1 MFVLVIGVSVRF
13 VVEASKLHLDHTPQW
28 PPRLHHARG
37 RYPDLSHDQ
46 AQIRRVMLSGL
57 PFVLQHGCRLQ
68 PPCLVRQSSSCHC
81 FGFPSGCGDRSEP
94 ENPCPTNDRFAA
106 PTDSVRKSCFRTAN
120 RTLSEFN
127 GKADKSRLMTSI
139 GYARVS
145 TGGQDSALQLDALR
159 KAGCERLFE
168 DKASGVKTDRPGLA
182 EAIRYV
188 RDGDTLT
195 VWKLDR
201 LGRSMKHL
209 IEIITELEARG
220 VGFRSITENIDTTT
234 SGGRL
239 VFHLFGALA
248 QFERDLIRERTRAG
262 LQAAEERGR
271 RGGRQ
276 AVVTPEKLA
285 KAHQYLAAGLNVREA
300 AARVKIGKTA
310 LYEALRAEKLR
321 NL

>member
-1 MFVLVIGVSVRF
+1 
-13 VVEASKLHLDHTPQW
+13 
-28 PPRLHHARG
+28 
-37 RYPDLSHDQ
+37 
-46 AQIRRVMLSGL
+46 ML
-57 PFVLQHGCRLQ
+57 
-68 PPCLVRQSSSCHC
+68 
-81 FGFPSGCGDRSEP
+81 
-94 ENPCPTNDRFAA
+94 
-106 PTDSVRKSCFRTAN
+106 AN
-120 RTLSEFN
+120 RTLSELN
-127 GKADKSRLMTSI
+127 KKTDKPYLMTAV

-145 TGGQDSALQLDALR
+145 TGDQDTALQIDALR
-159 KAGCERLFE
+159 KAGCEKLFE

-182 EAIRYV
+182 EAIRYA

-262 LQAAEERGR
+262 LRAAEERGR

-276 AVVTPEKLA
+276 AAVTPEKLA
-285 KAHQYLAAGLNVREA
+285 KARQHLAAGLNVREA
-300 AARVKIGKTA
+300 AARVKVGKTA
-310 LYEALRAEKLR
+310 LYQALRTGQSAILKSGSA
-321 NL
+321 

>member
-1 MFVLVIGVSVRF
+1 M
-13 VVEASKLHLDHTPQW
+13 
-28 PPRLHHARG
+28 
-37 RYPDLSHDQ
+37 
-46 AQIRRVMLSGL
+46 
-57 PFVLQHGCRLQ
+57 
-68 PPCLVRQSSSCHC
+68 
-81 FGFPSGCGDRSEP
+81 
-94 ENPCPTNDRFAA
+94 ENACPANGRFAA
-106 PTDSVRKSCFRTAN
+106 STDFVRKPCHETAN
-120 RTLSEFN
+120 RTLSAFN
-127 GKADKSRLMTSI
+127 EKMDNSHLMTSI

-145 TGGQDSALQLDALR
+145 TGDQDTALQLDALR
-159 KAGCERLFE
+159 KAGCEKLFE
-168 DKASGVKTDRPGLA
+168 DRASGVRIDRPGLA
-182 EAIRYV
+182 EAVRYA

-209 IEIITELEARG
+209 IEIVTELESKG

-285 KAHQYLAAGLNVREA
+285 TARQHLAAGLNVREA

-310 LYEALRAEKLR
+310 LYQALKAEKSSAS
-321 NL
+321 NVKPT

>member
-1 MFVLVIGVSVRF
+1 M
-13 VVEASKLHLDHTPQW
+13 
-28 PPRLHHARG
+28 
-37 RYPDLSHDQ
+37 
-46 AQIRRVMLSGL
+46 
-57 PFVLQHGCRLQ
+57 
-68 PPCLVRQSSSCHC
+68 
-81 FGFPSGCGDRSEP
+81 
-94 ENPCPTNDRFAA
+94 ENACPANGRFAA
-106 PTDSVRKSCFRTAN
+106 STEFVRKPCHATAN

-127 GKADKSRLMTSI
+127 EKADKSRLMTSI

-145 TGGQDSALQLDALR
+145 TGEQDMALQLDALK
-159 KAGCERLFE
+159 KAGCEKVFE
-168 DKASGVKTDRPGLA
+168 DRASGVKTDRPGLT
-182 EAIRYV
+182 EAVRYA

-201 LGRSMKHL
+201 LGRSMRHL
-209 IEIITELEARG
+209 IEIVTELESKG

-285 KAHQYLAAGLNVREA
+285 KARQHLAAGLNVREA

-310 LYEALRAEKLR
+310 LYQALKADKSAASTVKPA
-321 NL
+321 